1 MPRWD
6 VPSDCLRMPPRPRP
20 RPRRPPPRP
29 PPVDTARSIRGRRFG
44 VRSGSARGGRGVRG
58 GCQIRDAPKKQQR
71 EVLHECARRGGRLLA
86 RTSASATA
94 SAISVGHD
102 LRSGLVGGRVGS
114 GARAKRRAGGEPC
127 AASRQRLRRGDH
139 VASTQRSCER
149 RHGEARFRAARMRSE
164 MSGCCCDAF
173 VEPPRS
179 SRASRSARDCARAGA
194 HGCHLPRSTA
204 LGFVAA
210 AFARESENWARF
222 EPATRGCPP

>member
-29 PPVDTARSIRGRRFG
+29 PPVDAARKIRERRFG
-44 VRSGSARGGRGVRG
+44 VRGGSARAGRWVRG
-58 GCQIRDAPKKQQR
+58 GCQIRDAQKNNNAR
-71 EVLHECARRGGRLLA
+71 FCATARVGGRLLA

-127 AASRQRLRRGDH
+127 AASRQRLRRGEH

-149 RHGEARFRAARMRSE
+149 RHGEARFGAARMRSE
-164 MSGCCCDAF
+164 ISGCCCDAF

-179 SRASRSARDCARAGA
+179 SRASRSARDCARAGG
-194 HGCHLPRSTA
+194 HGCHLPRS
-204 LGFVAA
+204 
-210 AFARESENWARF
+210 NRF
-222 EPATRGCPP
+222 

>member
-20 RPRRPPPRP
+20 RPRRPPRRP
-29 PPVDTARSIRGRRFG
+29 PPVNIARSIRKEKVWGQGRIGEGGEGAPGRMSFP
-44 VRSGSARGGRGVRG
+44 RRARKTTTRGY
-58 GCQIRDAPKKQQR
+58 
-71 EVLHECARRGGRLLA
+71 CASRGGRLLA

-102 LRSGLVGGRVGS
+102 LRSGLVGGSVGS

-179 SRASRSARDCARAGA
+179 SRASRSARDCARAGG
-194 HGCHLPRSTA
+194 HGCHLPRS
-204 LGFVAA
+204 
-210 AFARESENWARF
+210 NRF
-222 EPATRGCPP
+222 